1 MTPADYALAADT
13 FTNLAIDASMKG
25 NDKAVSIYSGAAR
38 HYREMMQQEKKLDL
52 QSRAQATKEDQLRL
66 AREKFEAAERRL
78 NATKDVVC
86 NAKLTPEE
94 KLAELEAWREAKAKA
109 ALPAVEVEPQL
120 TETVD
125 FDTFCRSDFRAVK
138 VKDCQ
143 KVKKS
148 DKLLRFTLDDGTG
161 VDRQILSGI
170 AKYYEPEALIG
181 KTLVAIVNL
190 PPRKMMGLE
199 SCGML
204 ISAIHTEHGE
214 ERLNLLMVDD
224 AIPAG
229 AKLC

>member
-1 MTPADYALAADT
+1 M
-13 FTNLAIDASMKG
+13 
-25 NDKAVSIYSGAAR
+25 
-38 HYREMMQQEKKLDL
+38 
-52 QSRAQATKEDQLRL
+52 
-66 AREKFEAAERRL
+66 
-78 NATKDVVC
+78 
-86 NAKLTPEE
+86 
-94 KLAELEAWREAKAKA
+94 
-109 ALPAVEVEPQL
+109 
-120 TETVD
+120 
-125 FDTFCRSDFRAVK
+125 K

-170 AKYYEPEALIG
+170 GKYYEPEALIG

-214 ERLNLLMVDD
+214 ERLNLLMVNDT
-224 AIPAG
+224 IPAG